1 MVNMDHAQGLRVVE
15 LDARLLSGRLTGML
29 FADQGAEVVVLSS
42 GMGGAG
48 SGGPRLTDGDDTA
61 EKRAGDMLDRNKIRP
76 RNHTTEEGRR
86 LLKGGDVIGLK

>member
-1 MVNMDHAQGLRVVE
+1 M
-15 LDARLLSGRLTGML
+15 SGRLTGML

-86 LLKGGDVIGLK
+86 LLKGEEENLGNLQIFTILLKVPMS